1 MLDLWLTLAIT
12 ACRGEYTNL
21 SQEARET
28 DFDTQAKA
36 SKQEEDNSNPD
47 AASRGDK
54 RALDGATQGQEGL
67 DNQPSL
73 AFFPADQTGYI
84 AKVGRTTLPQ
94 VAPGDNRLQPVKTGY
109 STTTGYSKRQLA
121 TSDSQRYHIETGC
134 KTLHQLKIR
143 SYSSGLLTCLLHTTM
158 ACHLGNHCGRL
169 QLCMRHELPA

>member
-1 MLDLWLTLAIT
+1 MQTICSLYSVIVNRWVTLAIT

-21 SQEARET
+21 SQEASEAES
-28 DFDTQAKA
+28 DTQAKA

-84 AKVGRTTLPQ
+84 AKVGHSSLSQ
-94 VAPGDNRLQPVKTGY
+94 FASGDNRLQQV
-109 STTTGYSKRQLA
+109 TTEDSLLQA
-121 TSDSQRYHIETGC
+121 TAKDNTVQQVAKDYT
-134 KTLHQLKIR
+134 
-143 SYSSGLLTCLLHTTM
+143 
-158 ACHLGNHCGRL
+158 RL
-169 QLCMRHELPA
+169 